1 MFLVKI
7 ISICNEAIFDEE
19 KIIQITLQMAG
30 NLQIKIK
37 KKKIRQLLQ
46 TFLSLSKALSINVIK
61 TLWTSSWLFT
71 RKKSSN
77 CFQYNLL

>member
-37 KKKIRQLLQ
+37 KKKFVNYCKRFFPYQ
-46 TFLSLSKALSINVIK
+46 
-61 TLWTSSWLFT
+61 
-71 RKKSSN
+71 
-77 CFQYNLL
+77 NL